1 MPHKI
6 SYREKGQGP
15 LTILLHGYGGSVL
28 HWDQIVDRLEDRFRL
43 VIPNLSHLYMSSNK
57 LVFQE
62 QVEKF
67 CQFIDLKYPDEKM
80 NIVGISYGA
89 AISGGFAL
97 KRPHRLEKLVLI
109 NPLMPYP
116 VDHFKTTEL
125 IYFFNL
131 PMNPSSLFMILSTP
145 IGKSFLRRTAEIFR
159 DARLEGATNVEHL
172 SGRKLQFVAQ
182 VISHFS
188 WILKNE
194 DWSIWADQLPQ
205 LPHDKLVIYDKE
217 DQLFDLDSYRAF
229 VHQLLNVQSVETTGA
244 GHLAIKTRP
253 ESIAHQLLSFL

>member
-28 HWDQIVDRLEDRFRL
+28 HWDQVVDRLENRFRL
-43 VIPNLSHLYMSSNK
+43 VVPNLSHLYMSGTK
-57 LVFQE
+57 LEFKE
-62 QVEKF
+62 QVDKF
-67 CQFIDLKYPDEKM
+67 CQFIELKYPNEKM

-89 AISGGFAL
+89 AISWAMTL
-97 KRPHRLEKLVLI
+97 KKPNLIEKLVMI

-116 VDHFKTTEL
+116 VEHFKTTEL
-125 IYFFNL
+125 KYFFNL
-131 PMNPSSLFMILSTP
+131 PMNPTSLFMILSTP
-145 IGKSFLRRTAEIFR
+145 IGKSFLRRTAEVFR

-194 DWSIWADQLPQ
+194 DWSVWAAQLSQ
-205 LPHDKLVIYDKE
+205 LNHEKLVIYDRE

-229 VHQLLNVQSVETTGA
+229 VHQLANAYAVETTGA

-253 ESIAHQLLSFL
+253 ESIAHHLLEFL